1 MLKKIIVAAAM
12 GTMLLI
18 AGCGKEKTA
27 VPKEINITYVKAPL
41 NIPSILE
48 KNREKICYLTR
59 KAKEVEN
66 TYSQTS
72 FHLFTF

>member
-1 MLKKIIVAAAM
+1 MDILITNPVCFQDVYGGSARGVDEISKYLSSHGHRVV
-12 GTMLLI
+12 LL
-18 AGCGKEKTA
+18 
-27 VPKEINITYVKAPL
+27 VQNR
-41 NIPSILE
+41 